1 MPSIKQNN
9 TYAEASIRVL
19 KGLEPVKQRPGMY
32 TRTGHA
38 VRACHSLRTAPPAR
52 RIQGGRLRA
61 ARRYLGGA
69 PVQPAQQRAVP
80 GAARGAR
87 QDPAHLASGHRSAQG
102 TGARWTPGLHPHRQ
116 RSPRR
121 PRRHQGA
128 GPHQR
133 GGLPRATKGP
143 FVSHASGRWWPPCK
157 PRIANGNCASICSIA
172 GSMCASEMTCTV
184 ATTCHWHGPR
194 RGPFVALGSPPR

>member
-143 FVSHASGRWWPPCK
+143 
-157 PRIANGNCASICSIA
+157 
-172 GSMCASEMTCTV
+172 
-184 ATTCHWHGPR
+184 R
-194 RGPFVALGSPPR
+194 RGPCQGQVVATVQVISEAHMLPAIEQMLAQFPFAILGLHADNLWGEGPHPWAASTSTTA